1 MEYID
6 NALLNENT
14 QPDHSQ
20 LAPDSFQPT
29 RVPSVPKTA
38 AAASAPV
45 SYNKP
50 ANRPPPSTAPSPRN
64 VPISPAVTAFQPRF
78 GTPIASETAS
88 LFRSPS
94 PAQHQNPQQSPVIL
108 EGGISTEDL
117 NLTPRGQSPSE
128 EGFASKGILKRQPP
142 SPSHPSPRALFL
154 ASPPPPHPPPFH
166 SLFRDRQRQLFTR
179 NWQCQLARQRR
190 VSSRQGPQACA
201 VVSGCQGFIH

>member
-1 MEYID
+1 MCPCVFFSLITLGRRQQAGAAAHLGLAIDFDEDVSNTMEYID

-128 EGFASKGILKRQPP
+128 EGFASKGILKRAL
-142 SPSHPSPRALFL
+142 PRAVPC
-154 ASPPPPHPPPFH
+154 A
-166 SLFRDRQRQLFTR
+166 
-179 NWQCQLARQRR
+179 
-190 VSSRQGPQACA
+190 SSRTM
-201 VVSGCQGFIH
+201 